1 MAKQIACGH
10 CGGTHGS
17 VAEVRAC
24 ALGDHPAPPMASAPP
39 PPPAARQE
47 RPATS
52 EPVAAAVAHPARS
65 ARELAGPDALGRS
78 LLLDADDTGPVPD
91 PWADAPVVEADAG
104 ADPDLV
110 ERLHRAWRQRERL
123 VIRWAGPLPVDEPV
137 LALGGAGG
145 VEFWHLDPGTELP
158 GERLRFAVTANTVD
172 ARGATGPHR
181 AGSRFEPLARAAAL
195 GARPTAEPAD
205 IVLGDGTPALVD
217 GGPLAPLDAGW
228 PVVPRHH
235 LLAGRLRAQQP
246 APPPPTASLA
256 ADQLAAVAHRGGPA
270 RILAPAGSGKTRVLT
285 ERTRHL
291 VADWGLH
298 PTAVSLVAY
307 NRRARAEMGQRL
319 TDVPGLEIRT
329 LNSLALALATG
340 RRGGSSARRGLTTI
354 SELDARRLLERL
366 VPGRRRR
373 QLADPLEPWIDALSA
388 CRLGLRDPDE
398 VEASY
403 GADVAGFGE
412 VLSRYRAELR
422 RHDALDFDEQILA
435 AIEVLLTDPAV
446 RAEAR
451 RASPILLVD
460 EFQDLTP
467 AHLLLVRLL
476 AGPAAEVYA
485 VGDDDQTIYG
495 YTGASPRWLVDFE
508 RWFPG
513 AADHRLTVNY
523 RCPPAVVAAA
533 SSLLS
538 HNRYRVPKEIEPAPG
553 RPPGPGELTVTDGS
567 DPQTALVAR
576 VGELLAAGAG
586 PGDIAVLARV
596 NAALLPAALHLA
608 AAGHP
613 VARPPGLDHRMLER
627 SGIAAALAWLRLAA
641 TAGSGDGAGFSGEDL
656 RLALRRPPRSLH
668 PRIADWVCEQRSV
681 ERLLNLAER
690 LTSERDA
697 TTVNDLAAD
706 LSRLQTLASRGASA
720 GQLLDVVYRDIGLLG
735 AVSQLDQ
742 SQRTARRAAHADEL
756 NALRAVADL
765 APGPAEL
772 EPWIR
777 AHLHDLPLVGDAT
790 GTGDPDGE
798 APAEARIT
806 LATIHATKGL
816 EWPHVI
822 VHDVRDELYP
832 HRLAVDLEEERRVFH
847 VAITRGRAS
856 VLVNTAPPG
865 PDAAPSPFVAE
876 LHRPR
881 PADQAWPDDQ
891 PPALVRSA
899 SAPKGSGGGSGTGGS
914 NGSSGAKAARPE
926 PADGAESARRAA
938 LTEWRLIRSKA
949 DGHPAYV
956 VLDNATLDA
965 IAAAN
970 PSSLAALGRIK
981 GIGPAK
987 LDRYGA
993 DILGVLA
1000 G

>member
-24 ALGDHPAPPMASAPP
+24 ALAEDVGAAAAPPAAPP
-39 PPPAARQE
+39 PPTASRQRPASTREPAPAATTHPSR
-47 RPATS
+47 T
-52 EPVAAAVAHPARS
+52 AV
-65 ARELAGPDALGRS
+65 ELAGPDALGRS
-78 LLLDADDTGPVPD
+78 LLLDADDAGPVPA

-104 ADPDLV
+104 AHPDLV
-110 ERLHRAWRQRERL
+110 ERLHRAWRRRERL
-123 VIRWAGPLPVDEPV
+123 VIRWAGPLPAEDPV
-137 LALGGAGG
+137 LVLGGAAGM
-145 VEFWHLDPGTELP
+145 EFWHLGPGSELP
-158 GERLRFAVTANTVD
+158 GERLRFAVTTNAVD
-172 ARGATGPHR
+172 ARGTAGPER
-181 AGSRFEPLARAAAL
+181 SGSRFEPLGWAAAL
-195 GARPTAEPAD
+195 GARPAGDGAD
-205 IVLGDGTPALVD
+205 IGLGDGGPALVD
-217 GGPLAPLDAGW
+217 GGPLAPLDAGF

-235 LLAGRLRAQQP
+235 LLAGRLRPQQP
-246 APPPPTASLA
+246 APPPPTANLA

-298 PTAVSLVAY
+298 PAAVSLVAY

-319 TDVPGLEIRT
+319 TDVPALEIRT
-329 LNSLALALATG
+329 INSLALALATG

-373 QLADPLEPWIDALSA
+373 QLADPLEPWVDALSA

-403 GADVAGFGE
+403 GADVTGFGE
-412 VLSRYRAELR
+412 VLGRYRAELR

-435 AIEVLLTDPAV
+435 AIEVLLTDPAA

-451 RASPILLVD
+451 RTSPILLVD

-538 HNRYRVPKEIEPAPG
+538 HNRYRVTKEIEPAPG
-553 RPPGPGELTVTDGS
+553 RTPVPGELTVTDGS
-567 DPQTALVAR
+567 DPQATLVAR
-576 VGELLAAGAG
+576 VGELLAGGAR

-627 SGIAAALAWLRLAA
+627 SGMAAALAWLRLA
-641 TAGSGDGAGFSGEDL
+641 
-656 RLALRRPPRSLH
+656 
-668 PRIADWVCEQRSV
+668 
-681 ERLLNLAER
+681 
-690 LTSERDA
+690 
-697 TTVNDLAAD
+697 
-706 LSRLQTLASRGASA
+706 
-720 GQLLDVVYRDIGLLG
+720 
-735 AVSQLDQ
+735 
-742 SQRTARRAAHADEL
+742 
-756 NALRAVADL
+756 
-765 APGPAEL
+765 
-772 EPWIR
+772 
-777 AHLHDLPLVGDAT
+777 
-790 GTGDPDGE
+790 
-798 APAEARIT
+798 
-806 LATIHATKGL
+806 
-816 EWPHVI
+816 
-822 VHDVRDELYP
+822 
-832 HRLAVDLEEERRVFH
+832 
-847 VAITRGRAS
+847 
-856 VLVNTAPPG
+856 
-865 PDAAPSPFVAE
+865 
-876 LHRPR
+876 
-881 PADQAWPDDQ
+881 
-891 PPALVRSA
+891 
-899 SAPKGSGGGSGTGGS
+899 
-914 NGSSGAKAARPE
+914 
-926 PADGAESARRAA
+926 
-938 LTEWRLIRSKA
+938 
-949 DGHPAYV
+949 
-956 VLDNATLDA
+956 
-965 IAAAN
+965 
-970 PSSLAALGRIK
+970 
-981 GIGPAK
+981 
-987 LDRYGA
+987 
-993 DILGVLA
+993 
-1000 G
+1000 